1 MREGNETLTFHGTW
15 KKGVR
20 DGTFVEDAW
29 KRKTTMFSIGYDLK
43 RALVQYKDGYRQANT
58 EQSLPPKIPTGDAAS
73 AGAVRAAVAA
83 AKAHNARTETLEEA
97 GQVRECRVR
106 VCVCACVWCRIL
118 CVNVFAYP
126 FARMY

>member
-15 KKGVR
+15 KSGVR

-29 KRKTTMFSIGYDLK
+29 KRKRTMFSIGYDLK
-43 RALVQYKDGYRQANT
+43 RALVQYKDGLRQANT

-83 AKAHNARTETLEEA
+83 AKAHNASTETLGEA
-97 GQVRECRVR
+97 GQVRGGR
-106 VCVCACVWCRIL
+106 VCVCL
-118 CVNVFAYP
+118 CVGCCV
-126 FARMY
+126 